1 MHWGGG
7 LLTFRDWFANGR
19 SGVADFDFDLFVIG
33 AGSGGVRACRI
44 SAQLGAKVA
53 ICEDDRLGGTC
64 VNRGCIPKKFYV
76 YASHFPEEFE
86 DARGYGWSEAMPS
99 FDWPKLVAAKE
110 KELTRLNGIYG
121 NLLDGAG
128 VEIVRGRGTIPAP
141 NTVEVDG
148 KRHTARHILI
158 ATGGYPTKP
167 EIDGAELGITSDEA
181 FDLDSL
187 PERIAIV
194 GGGYIAVEF
203 ATIFNGLGVETTLY
217 YRGELPLRGFDHDI
231 RSFATEEL
239 RKKGIDIRLETN
251 LTRLEKHKDG
261 IRTHDTHG
269 EEKVYG
275 QVMFATGRAPR
286 THGLGLDR
294 LGVEMKG
301 DGSIQVGLYSQS
313 SVEGIHAI
321 GDVTDRIQLTP
332 VAIHE
337 AMCLARTLFGDE
349 PTKPDHRDIATAVF
363 CRPEIA
369 VVGLSEED
377 ARAEY
382 GDVTI
387 YRTSFRELKHTLS
400 GRDEKTLMKLVADK
414 ASDRVLGAH
423 MVGSHAGEIVQGLAI
438 AIKCGATKA
447 QFDATIGIHP
457 TSAEEF
463 VTMREPVAAE
473 TRKATE

>member
-1 MHWGGG
+1 M
-7 LLTFRDWFANGR
+7 AEY
-19 SGVADFDFDLFVIG
+19 DFDLFVIG
-33 AGSGGVRACRI
+33 AGSGGVRAARI
-44 SAQLGAKVA
+44 SAQLGARVA
-53 ICEDDRLGGTC
+53 VCEDDRLGGTC
-64 VNRGCIPKKFYV
+64 VNRGCIPKKLYV

-86 DARGYGWSEAMPS
+86 DARGFGWSEAMPS
-99 FDWPKLVAAKE
+99 FDWPTLVAAKE
-110 KELTRLNGIYG
+110 KELGRLNGIYG
-121 NLLDGAG
+121 NLLEGAG
-128 VEIVRGRGTIPAP
+128 VEVIRGRGTIRAP
-141 NTVEVDG
+141 NTVEVGG
-148 KRHTARHILI
+148 KRHTARHILV
-158 ATGGYPTKP
+158 ATGGRPTKP
-167 EIDGAELGITSDEA
+167 EIEGAELGITSDEA
-181 FDLDSL
+181 FDLEAL

-231 RSFATEEL
+231 RAFATEEL

-251 LTRLEKHKDG
+251 LVKLEKHKDG
-261 IRTHDTHG
+261 ILADDTHG
-269 EEKVYG
+269 AQEVYG
-275 QVMFATGRAPR
+275 QVMFATGRAPN

-294 LGVEMKG
+294 LGVEMKRG
-301 DGSIQVGLYSQS
+301 GSIQVGLYSQS

-337 AMCLARTLFGDE
+337 AMCLARTLFADT
-349 PTKPDHRDIATAVF
+349 PTRPDHRDIATAVF

-369 VVGLSEED
+369 TVGLSEEE

-382 GDVTI
+382 GEVAI
-387 YRTSFRELKHTLS
+387 FRTSFRELKHTLS
-400 GRDEKTLMKLVADK
+400 GREEKTMMKLVVDK

-463 VTMREPVAAE
+463 VTMREPVEEQAHKAAE
-473 TRKATE
+473 

>member
-1 MHWGGG
+1 
-7 LLTFRDWFANGR
+7 
-19 SGVADFDFDLFVIG
+19 VADFDFDLFVIG
-33 AGSGGVRACRI
+33 AGSGGVRASRI

-86 DARGYGWSEAMPS
+86 DARGYGWSEAKPS

-110 KELTRLNGIYG
+110 KELKRLNGIYG
-121 NLLDGAG
+121 NLLDAAG
-128 VEIVRGRGTIPAP
+128 VEVIRGCGTIPAP
-141 NTVEVDG
+141 NTVEVAG
-148 KRHTARHILI
+148 ERYSARHILI
-158 ATGGYPTKP
+158 ATGGHPTKP
-167 EIDGAELGITSDEA
+167 EIEGAELGITSDEA
-181 FDLDSL
+181 FDLKAL
-187 PERIAIV
+187 PKRIAIV

-217 YRGELPLRGFDHDI
+217 YRGELPLRGFDHDV
-231 RSFATEEL
+231 RAFATEEL
-239 RKKGIDIRLETN
+239 AKKGIDIRLGTN
-251 LTRLEKHKDG
+251 LTKLEKHKDG
-261 IRTHDTHG
+261 IRTHDTQG
-269 EEKVYG
+269 EQKVFG
-275 QVMFATGRAPR
+275 QVMFATGRAPK

-294 LGVEMKG
+294 LGVEMKA
-301 DGSIQVGLYSQS
+301 DGAIQVGLYSQS

-321 GDVTDRIQLTP
+321 GDVTDRFQLTP

-337 AMCLARTLFGDE
+337 AMCLARTLFGSK
-349 PTKPDHRDIATAVF
+349 PTQPDHRDIATAVF

-369 VVGLSEED
+369 VVGLTEEE

-382 GDVTI
+382 GDVAI
-387 YRTSFRELKHTLS
+387 YRTSFRELKHTIS
-400 GRDEKTLMKLVADK
+400 GRDEKTLMKLVVDK

-438 AIKCGATKA
+438 AIKCRATKA

-463 VTMREPVAAE
+463 VTMREPVKEEARKAAE
-473 TRKATE
+473 